1 MQTSGGPCRV
11 TEDHRSRRQ
20 HGRAVTFDEVR
31 RMALSLDGVEEG
43 TSYGT
48 PAFKVRGALFVRLR
62 EDGDSLVVR
71 MTGDQREELIEADPD
86 TYYVTD
92 HYLNYPWILVR
103 LSRVHPDAMRD
114 LLHQAW
120 LLAESK
126 KRKSTARPRA
136 ARARPRRAKVR
147 KPR

>member
-1 MQTSGGPCRV
+1 VGR
-11 TEDHRSRRQ
+11 RSRRQ

-31 RMALSLDGVEEG
+31 RMALSLDDVEEG

-48 PAFKVRGALFVRLR
+48 PAFKLRGTLFVRLR

-71 MTGDQREELIEADPD
+71 TTADQRDDLIDADPD
-86 TYYVTD
+86 TYYITD

-114 LLHQAW
+114 LLHMARQ
-120 LLAESK
+120 LAA
-126 KRKSTARPRA
+126 STARKKA
-136 ARARPRRAKVR
+136 ARPRGGRVPARRATAR
-147 KPR
+147 KPL